1 MVYEKCGMG
10 VQLETTC
17 RFEMPWMDVALY
29 FDYFGSESV
38 NLLCVCYSCKY
49 VTEPG
54 AASDNSSRYIFIFK
68 NMKFTTG
75 Q

>member
-1 MVYEKCGMG
+1 MMDYEKCGMG

-38 NLLCVCYSCKY
+38 NLLSGSKLHIFENKY
-49 VTEPG
+49 IPARVVTG
-54 AASDNSSRYIFIFK
+54 CSWLRDIF
-68 NMKFTTG
+68 T
-75 Q
+75 